1 MKRSLTAVVLA
12 ATLLFSYN
20 LKAMDY
26 KLISVV
32 NEIKSNRWIVK
43 EEVIVSIDTYEIK
56 VEPQSK
62 SKKIEDKDL
71 PESLTDVFT
80 DEECE
85 ILYRIVEAEAT
96 GASVESK
103 QNVANVIFN
112 RVESDDFPNTI
123 KEVVFEYHTN
133 KNGKKIYQF
142 SPIPDGRYYS
152 VKVTKDTKKAC
163 KKAYEEKD
171 TADGALYFDIGV
183 NSWASRNKTY
193 LFTDDTG
200 HRFYK

>member
-1 MKRSLTAVVLA
+1 MKRSLTVLVLA

-26 KLISVV
+26 KFVSVV
-32 NEIKSNRWIVK
+32 NEISINRYIV
-43 EEVIVSIDTYEIK
+43 EEVEIVSIDTYEVKAETQAKIK
-56 VEPQSK
+56 KE
-62 SKKIEDKDL
+62 DL
-71 PESLTDVFT
+71 PETLTDAYT
-80 DEECE
+80 EEECE

-96 GASVESK
+96 GQTVDSK

-112 RVESDDFPNTI
+112 RVESDVFPNTI

-133 KNGKKIYQF
+133 KNGRKTYQF

-152 VKVTKDTKKAC
+152 VKVTKDTRKAC
-163 KKAYEEKD
+163 EKAFSKKD
-171 TADGALYFDIGV
+171 TTDGALYFDIGV
-183 NSWASRNKTY
+183 KSWASKNKTY
-193 LFTDDTG
+193 LFTDDAG